1 MRKKY
6 LLGIALLA
14 MVQLM
19 AQEGTL
25 LLREPTLT
33 NNAVA
38 FVYANDLWK
47 APLTGGTAQRLTS
60 GLGNESD
67 PKFSKDGQWIA
78 FTAEYDGN
86 SDVYVIPASGGTPK
100 RITFHPSMDEVQGW
114 TPEGNI
120 LFRSTRNARPTMTSQ
135 FFTVSPKGGLPQALE
150 IPRGAY
156 GNISADGSH
165 IAYTPIT
172 SWDPEWRNYRGGQA
186 MPIWIVDLS
195 TYELTTTPQLDQERH
210 LYPVWSGDKVYYLS
224 ERDYTSNI
232 WSFDINT
239 KTEEQITFHKKFDV
253 KNLDAFGD
261 QLVYEQGGQLH
272 LLDLTTK
279 ESQPMTITVKGD
291 LNFSRERWEDVTADA
306 VTNPNISPNGKRAI
320 FEYRGDIFTFPK
332 EEGSWRNLTQSSGV
346 ADRYPIWSPEGD
358 KIAWFSDASGEYQ
371 LVVSDQ
377 YGQNQKSYPLENP
390 TFYFKPDWS
399 PNGQYIAYTDTDYN
413 MWYIDLK
420 TGNVTKVD
428 TDRYAHPNRTMN
440 PVWSPDSR
448 WITYEKQQDSHFKA
462 IFVYD
467 TQTGKTVQVT
477 EGTADATSPVWDVS
491 GEYLYFLAST
501 DYGLASG
508 WLDMSSF
515 DPSIT
520 RSLYALVLSASGKA
534 PNLPETD
541 EEMPQKE
548 EEGKDKGSKS
558 KKNDKKED
566 EEASVKP
573 VLINFTSIQDRVVS
587 LDLPARNY
595 QFLQPGTEK
604 KVFVA
609 EAIPNERGLKVHSYD
624 VAEEKATDFT
634 DGVSTMVTSD
644 SGAYALLKKAGGWMI
659 TESKGAPK
667 PEDNLN
673 IDAKIKVDPQAE
685 YAQIFKE
692 GWRYMRDF
700 LYVNNVHGAPW
711 DKIYNWYQ
719 PWIKHVR
726 HRTDLNYVVDI
737 LSGEVAIGHS
747 YVSGGDM
754 PDVDRVPVGLLG
766 ADFDIVDGYYQIK
779 KIYTGEQWNPDLR
792 SPLAMPGLDV
802 KEGDYLMVVN
812 GTPLTADQNIYELLA
827 QTADRTIN
835 ITVNGTPSM
844 ANAKMV
850 TVKPVA
856 NEYQLRYMDW
866 IESNRDK
873 VDKLSNGKL
882 AYVYIPNTSGNGFSS
897 FNKYY
902 FSQQDKK
909 GVILDERNNG
919 GGSAADYMIDIMA
932 REPIG
937 YFNSK
942 ANDNRPWTSPI
953 AGIWGPKVMIINER
967 AGSGGDLLP
976 FMFKEKD
983 LGTLVGTR
991 TWGGLVGTWDTP
1003 RFIDGGRM
1011 VAPRGGFYNT
1021 KGEWDVEG
1029 KGIAPDIEVI
1039 QSPKEIVKGKDP
1051 QLERAVKEALRLLET
1066 EEFTMKPEPHAPVR
1080 WKRPEGYDQEGND

>member
-6 LLGIALLA
+6 FLGIALLA
-14 MVQLM
+14 MVPLM

-86 SDVYVIPASGGTPK
+86 SDVYLIPASGGTPK

-135 FFTVSPKGGLPQALE
+135 FFTVSPNGGLPQALE

-156 GNISADGSH
+156 GSISANGSH

-279 ESQPMTITVKGD
+279 ESQPLTITVKGD

-346 ADRYPIWSPEGD
+346 ADRYPIWSPKGD

-508 WLDMSSF
+508 WLDMSSY

-573 VLINFTSIQDRVVS
+573 VLIDFSNIQDRVVS

-609 EAIPNERGLKVHSYD
+609 ETIPNERGLKVHSYD

-634 DGVSTMVTSD
+634 DGISAMVTSD

-711 DKIYNWYQ
+711 DKVYSWYQ
-719 PWIKHVR
+719 PWIKHVK

-835 ITVNGTPSM
+835 ISVNGTPSM

-850 TVKPVA
+850 IVKPVA

-866 IESNRDK
+866 VESNRDK

-1066 EEFTMKPEPHAPVR
+1066 EEFIMKPEPHAPVR